1 MKPFVVT
8 IALLSFL
15 SSLDFRIGSAIIP
28 SMVVTHANDASL
40 QAFPVQA
47 GTSQV
52 SEDDSRVKALIQA
65 VRENE
70 LDKVKSLLDQGVNVN
85 AQDNTNTTPLMY
97 AAETTETSRLRMI
110 KALIKAGAN
119 INLKNKHGNTPLMSA
134 ARYGGSETVT
144 YLLKEG
150 AEINAQTKNLQ
161 TALMFAA
168 MRGDQKVAKVL
179 LERGA
184 SINQEDS
191 DRFTALTYAIRAGH
205 EKVAQLLMAAGA
217 FDPQPN
223 LKDLPRDSSSSVDR
237 KPKLL
242 NLPQPIYTEE
252 ARRNRIEGVVRVRV
266 IVGADGTV
274 KAAKALTT
282 LPDGLT
288 EMAISAAMK
297 LKFEPAMKDGKPV
310 AYALPVEVNFNLRR

>member
-1 MKPFVVT
+1 MKPIVVT

-28 SMVVTHANDASL
+28 SMVVAHANDDSL
-40 QAFPVQA
+40 EAFPVQA
-47 GTSQV
+47 GTSPV

-65 VRENE
+65 VRENA
-70 LDKVKSLLDQGVNVN
+70 LDKVKSLLDQGVNVD
-85 AQDNTNTTPLMY
+85 AQDNTNTTPLMS
-97 AAETTETSRLRMI
+97 AAETNNLRML

-119 INLKNKHGNTPLMSA
+119 INMKNKHGNTPLMSA
-134 ARYGGSETVT
+134 ALYGGSEAVT
-144 YLLKEG
+144 YLFKEG
-150 AEINAQTKNLQ
+150 AEINAQTEKLQ

-179 LERGA
+179 LEKGA
-184 SINQEDS
+184 SINQEDG

-205 EKVAQLLMAAGA
+205 EKVARLLIAVGA

-242 NLPQPIYTEE
+242 NIPRPIYTEE
-252 ARRNRIEGVVRVRV
+252 ARRNRIEGMVRVRV

-274 KAAKALTT
+274 KAANALTT
-282 LPDGLT
+282 LPHGLT
-288 EMAISAAMK
+288 EMAISAAMN